1 MRRLLIFTILLLGL
15 VNLILSCHGQDHADT
30 SAPMTF
36 PDKVRQQLPL
46 WFTDGLGQFER
57 PELAQ
62 VTADLEL
69 YDSATDSATRDA
81 LESMLRDDW
90 NRLELKDEQLHS
102 MRIA

>member
-1 MRRLLIFTILLLGL
+1 MLIFVVLLFTAVSL
-15 VNLILSCHGQDHADT
+15 VRSCHGQEPPQ
-30 SAPMTF
+30 SF
-36 PDKVRQQLPL
+36 PDKVRVQIPI
-46 WFTDGLGQFER
+46 WESDSLGQFER

-90 NRLELKDEQLHS
+90 KRLELKDEQLHS